1 MPTRIQILI
10 SVLAT
15 VVAVVVAVWQSSIGN
30 QVSHWIA
37 LATGTIML
45 FGIWI
50 FPEAKGGRDKSG

>member
-1 MPTRIQILI
+1 MPTQIQILI
-10 SVLAT
+10 SVLAA

-37 LATGTIML
+37 LATGALML

-50 FPEAKGGRDKSG
+50 FPEAKGGRDKNG